1 MNKIILITGA
11 ASALGQQMVKT
22 LAAQGHTVIAT
33 MRGSQ
38 EKHRATAG
46 QLGSLENVTVVEMD
60 VTDQQ
65 AISAAINTV
74 LDRYTKIDVLINNA
88 AIQATG
94 LTEAYSLEQFH
105 KVMDTNFYGVL
116 RLHQAVLPLMRKQGE
131 GLIINISSSSG
142 RISTPFQVP
151 YNSSRFALEG
161 LVEGMYDEVIGQ
173 GIETILVEPGPFIGG
188 IYDSRGIQADR
199 KEIIDA
205 YGSDA
210 EVITAAFSAKVGK
223 AIQLFQPGTQPIA
236 AAVKSLIEMEKGT
249 RPLRTPLDVIAQGI
263 DTRFNQVSADLRKD
277 WILRYMD

>member
-1 MNKIILITGA
+1 MKKIILITGA
-11 ASALGQQMVKT
+11 ASALGQSMVKT
-22 LAAQGHTVIAT
+22 LASEGHTILAT
-33 MRGSQ
+33 MRASQ
-38 EKHRATAG
+38 GKHSSIAQ
-46 QLGSLENVTVVEMD
+46 QLASLDNVTVMEMD

-65 AISAAINTV
+65 AITTAINTI
-74 LDRYTKIDVLINNA
+74 LERHNKIDILINNA
-88 AIQATG
+88 ALQATG
-94 LTEAYSLEQFH
+94 LAEAYSVEQFH
-105 KVMDTNFYGVL
+105 KVIDTNLYGVL
-116 RLHQAVLPLMRKQGE
+116 RLHQAVLPAMRKQGE
-131 GLIINISSSSG
+131 GLIVNISSSSG
-142 RISTPFQVP
+142 RISTPYQVP

-161 LVEGMYDEVIGQ
+161 LIEGMYDELIGQ

-223 AIQLFQPGTQPIA
+223 AIQLFQPEIQPIA

-263 DTRFNQVSADLRKD
+263 DTRFNQTSADLRKD
-277 WILRYMD
+277 WIMRYMD